1 MYSNEIDRTIPQKLY
16 AQLLEILKNQIG
28 NNEWGVGT
36 QIPTEEQ
43 LCAQYN
49 VSKATV
55 RLALAEL
62 VSMGY
67 LKKIQGKGSFVRR
80 RKPENRIMMLMNL
93 DDADVYYDTSN
104 IIRIIENKTFKPFK
118 EVGDCLDL
126 SEDDHCYFISRLIM
140 ANGSPLLIQ
149 KLYVPYGLL
158 PGFVTAEEIT
168 SISPYHFLESRCGI
182 KIKRMKETTAVT
194 HINKEEA
201 DLLEQTCGAT
211 ALRLEQICYAN
222 GDAPVSFSE
231 SLFKTDTHA
240 RTVEFERL
248 RI

>member
-1 MYSNEIDRTIPQKLY
+1 MNPNEIDRTIPQKLY
-16 AQLLEILKNQIG
+16 CQLHEILKNQIG
-28 NNEWGVGT
+28 KGGWAVGA

-43 LCAQYN
+43 LSSQYN

-67 LKKIQGKGSFVRR
+67 LKKMQGKGTFVRR
-80 RKPENRIMMLMNL
+80 KKPENRISVLMNL

-104 IIRIIENKTFKPFK
+104 IIRIIENKTFKPLQ
-118 EVGDCLDL
+118 EIGDCLYL
-126 SEDDHCYFISRLIM
+126 SDDDHCLFISRLIIT
-140 ANGSPLLIQ
+140 NGSPLLLQ

-158 PGFVTAEEIT
+158 PGIVAAEEIT
-168 SISPYHFLESRCGI
+168 SISPYHFLEGRCGI
-182 KIKRMKETTAVT
+182 KIKRMTETTDLT
-194 HINKEEA
+194 HLSKEEA
-201 DLLEQTCGAT
+201 DLLELTYGAT
-211 ALRLEQICYAN
+211 VLRIKQICYAN

-231 SLFKTDTHA
+231 SLYRTDSCA